1 MHGAAKEAVDPATLS
16 VAMQAR
22 RSEEGSGSRAQG
34 GREEQSDDE
43 NRATAS
49 FLRSLSV
56 ALFIPILEARD
67 DGNGRSVLISLSRSS
82 GRKKRPKGLLDCP
95 SPSLV
100 RAGLVPFST
109 DDDGGNGTHKKCQSY

>member
-22 RSEEGSGSRAQG
+22 REARKEAAAERTEGG
-34 GREEQSDDE
+34 EEQSDDD
-43 NRATAS
+43 NSPTAS
-49 FLRSLSV
+49 LLRSLSV
-56 ALFIPILEARD
+56 ALFIPFSKKRTTK
-67 DGNGRSVLISLSRSS
+67 NRRSVLISLSRSS
-82 GRKKRPKGLLDCP
+82 GRKRKPKELLGCP

-109 DDDGGNGTHKKCQSY
+109 DDDGGYGTHKKC